1 MANVTLPELEVNFKQ
16 LSATFIERSE
26 RGNAILIIRDNTDQT
41 FNYKEY
47 TEQDD
52 LDKDEALYTAD
63 NFTYLSDVVSFGVA
77 KLSVVRIDEADP
89 ITDGLDIISTKL
101 KTGWISTVG
110 TTADYTAISTW
121 IEARTNEGKTFTA
134 LTYKSTAPDHQ
145 NISNFTNP
153 TVTFI
158 DEARGKRP
166 GVEYIPSLLAIAC
179 VCNVT
184 RGMTYFVCK
193 NLKEVEPVADVT
205 ASLNNGELI
214 LINDFDCVRVG
225 TAINSLVTIDESNGL
240 FDDMRYIE
248 TMEATNMMK
257 DDIRDIYKTKYVG
270 ACKNNLDNQIIFIS
284 AVNTYFSG
292 LTEDGVE
299 VLDKEYDNV
308 AYISVAKQ
316 RKAWETVK
324 PEAKTWDDTKV
335 KNMSFK
341 RSTFLGA
348 DVKVLG
354 SMMNLDFD
362 VFMA

>member
-1 MANVTLPELEVNFKQ
+1 MSNVTLPLLEINFKQ
-16 LSATFIERSE
+16 LANTFIARSE
-26 RGNAILIIRDNTDQT
+26 RGVAILIIRDDTDKT

-47 TEQDD
+47 DEQED
-52 LDKDEALYTAD
+52 LDKDKALFTAD
-63 NFTYLSDVVSFGVA
+63 NFTYLSDILSFGVA
-77 KLSVVRIDEADP
+77 KLSVIRINVADT
-89 ITDGLDIISTKL
+89 INVGLDLVATKL
-101 KTGWISTVG
+101 KTGWITTVG
-110 TTADYTAISTW
+110 TTTDYTAMTTW
-121 IEARTNEGKTFTA
+121 IKARTNEGRTFKA
-134 LTYKSTAPDHQ
+134 LTYKSTMPDHPM
-145 NISNFTNP
+145 ISNFTNP
-153 TVTFI
+153 SITFL
-158 DEARGKRP
+158 DEVRGKRP
-166 GVEYIPSLLAIAC
+166 GAEYLPSLLAIAC
-179 VCNVT
+179 VCNVN
-184 RGMTYFVCK
+184 RGMTYYICK

-205 ASLNNGELI
+205 TSLNNGELI

-225 TAINSLVTIDESNGL
+225 TAINSLVTIDESKGI

-248 TMEATNMMK
+248 IMEATDMMK

-270 ACKNNLDNQIIFIS
+270 ACKNSLDNQMIFIS
-284 AVNTYFSG
+284 AVNTYFGNLAES
-292 LTEDGVE
+292 EI
-299 VLDKEYDNV
+299 LDEQYENI

>member
-1 MANVTLPELEVNFKQ
+1 MANVTLPVLEINFKQ
-16 LSATFIERSE
+16 LATTFIERSE
-26 RGNAILIIRDNTDQT
+26 RGVAILIIKDDTEKS

-47 TEQDD
+47 TEQED
-52 LDKDEALYTAD
+52 LDKDKALYTAD
-63 NFTYLSDVVSFGVA
+63 NFTYLSDILSFGVA
-77 KLSVVRIDEADP
+77 QLSVIRIDVADDM
-89 ITDGLDIISTKL
+89 TDGLDIISTKL

-110 TTADYTAISTW
+110 TTEDYVTINTW
-121 IEARTNEGKTFTA
+121 IKARTNEGKTYKA

-145 NISNFTNP
+145 NISNFTIP
-153 TVTFI
+153 SVTFL
-158 DEARGKRP
+158 DEARGKQN

-205 ASLNNGELI
+205 TSLNNGELI

-225 TAINSLVTIDESNGL
+225 TAINSLVTIKENSGL

-248 TMEATNMMK
+248 IMEATDMIK

-270 ACKNNLDNQIIFIS
+270 ACKNSTDNQMIFIS
-284 AVNTYFSG
+284 AVNTYFERLSDS
-292 LTEDGVE
+292 EI
-299 VLDKEYDNV
+299 LDNAYDNY
-308 AYISVAKQ
+308 AYINVAKQ

-348 DVKVLG
+348 DIKVLG

>member
-1 MANVTLPELEVNFKQ
+1 MANVTLPVLEVNFKQ
-16 LSATFIERSE
+16 LATTFIERSE
-26 RGNAILIIRDNTDQT
+26 RGVAILIIRDDTDKS

-47 TEQDD
+47 IEQED
-52 LDKDEALYTAD
+52 LDNDKGLYTDD
-63 NFTYLSDVVSFGVA
+63 NFQYLSDIVSFGVA
-77 KLSVVRIDEADP
+77 QLSVIRIDVADDM
-89 ITDGLDIISTKL
+89 TVALNLISTKL

-110 TTADYTAISTW
+110 TSEDYSIINTW
-121 IEARTNEGKTFTA
+121 IKARTDEGKTYSA

-153 TVTFI
+153 SITFL

-166 GVEYIPSLLAIAC
+166 GAEYLPSLLAIAC

-193 NLKEVEPVADVT
+193 NLKEVEPVTDVN

-225 TAINSLVTIDESNGL
+225 TAINSLVTIDNVNT

-248 TMEATNMMK
+248 IMEATNMIK

-284 AVNTYFSG
+284 AVNTYFGG
-292 LTEDGVE
+292 LAEDE
-299 VLDKEYDNV
+299 ILDDQYDNI

-316 RKAWETVK
+316 RKAWIVVN

-341 RSTFLGA
+341 RSTFLGS
-348 DVKVLG
+348 DIKVLG

>member
-1 MANVTLPELEVNFKQ
+1 MSNVTLPELEVNFKQ
-16 LSATFIERSE
+16 LSTTFIERSE
-26 RGNAILIIRDNTDQT
+26 RGTAILIVRDDTSKS

-47 TEQDD
+47 VEQED

-63 NFTYLSDVVSFGVA
+63 NFTYLSDILSFGVA
-77 KLSVVRIDEADP
+77 NLSVIRIDVADDM
-89 ITDGLDIISTKL
+89 TVGLNLILSKV
-101 KTGWISTVG
+101 KTGWVSTVG
-110 TTADYTAISTW
+110 TADDYVKINTW
-121 IEARTNEGKTFTA
+121 IKARTNEGKTYKA

-153 TVTFI
+153 SVTFL
-158 DEARGKRP
+158 DDVRGKQN

-193 NLKEVEPVADVT
+193 NLKEVEPVANVST
-205 ASLNNGELI
+205 ALNNGELI

-225 TAINSLVTIDESNGL
+225 TAINSLVTIDESKGI

-248 TMEATNMMK
+248 IMEATDMIK

-270 ACKNNLDNQIIFIS
+270 ACKNSLDNQIIFIS
-284 AVNTYFSG
+284 AVNTYFEG
-292 LTEDGVE
+292 LADSEI
-299 VLDKEYDNV
+299 LDNV
-308 AYISVAKQ
+308 YENYAYINVTKQ